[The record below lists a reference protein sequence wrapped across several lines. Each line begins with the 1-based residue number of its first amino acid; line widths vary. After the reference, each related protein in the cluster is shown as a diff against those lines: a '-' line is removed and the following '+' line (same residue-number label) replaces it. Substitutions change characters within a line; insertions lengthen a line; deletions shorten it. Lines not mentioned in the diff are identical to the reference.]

1 MGNKKKKRN
10 HSNLTHL
17 ILPRLVKDEELEPE
31 ECGCPEVDDNDT
43 QKDDIPEENKQD
55 D

>member
-17 ILPRLVKDEELEPE
+17 ILPRLVKDEDKEQE
-31 ECGCPEVDDNDT
+31 
-43 QKDDIPEENKQD
+43 
-55 D
+55 